1 VVRVLTASQIARS
14 LHGVKAGKRFMCRC
28 PVSRMHQHGDRK
40 RSLSVRES
48 EDGWVCLKCFA
59 GCTRDEILAAMGL
72 KVRDLALGAFNSNPE
87 WEQRRKDS
95 DRLKLLNRRHGL
107 AIMAQAVIPAE
118 RNYWA
123 AAERNI
129 AVEIEALRR
138 KLYPDEAARTHRNE
152 TAQHLIAE
160 YGFNELWECL
170 P

>member
-1 VVRVLTASQIARS
+1 M
-14 LHGVKAGKRFMCRC
+14 VKC
-28 PVSRMHQHGDRK
+28 PAHDDK
-40 RSLSVRES
+40 KPSLSITERG
-48 EDGWVCLKCFA
+48 GWVCFKCFRS
-59 GCTRDEILAAMGL
+59 CTRDEILAAMGL

-123 AAERNI
+123 AVERNI

-138 KLYPDEAARTHRNE
+138 KLYPDEAAQIHRNE

-160 YGFNELWECL
+160 YGFDELWECL